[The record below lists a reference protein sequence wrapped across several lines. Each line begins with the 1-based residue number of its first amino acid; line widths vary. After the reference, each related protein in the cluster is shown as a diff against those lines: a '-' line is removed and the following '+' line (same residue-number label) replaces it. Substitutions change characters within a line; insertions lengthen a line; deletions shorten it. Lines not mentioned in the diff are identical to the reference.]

1 MSENFMFD
9 CFCNLSQNFDNDS
22 KENCI
27 EETVKEESELT
38 DKEFS
43 ALYFLDKKSDV
54 SIENIKYVKD
64 KNTDNKKTNEETQTL
79 VIEGGQKLNILD
91 QTKENYS
98 QIKIELKQNGKNIKA
113 AKLNGKI
120 RKALKIFDIEKTKK
134 KNIKKGRMTKD
145 LKKNF
150 LGIHNKFSQDNIIR
164 KIKASFIEKS
174 MNYINKQFSIHLKR
188 RGIKKY
194 YRLIQRIS
202 PSESRKIRKSEN
214 LDFLETPLK
223 TIFSS
228 SLSKKCSLY
237 EPDYNKKQ
245 IEKLYL
251 ENEAK
256 DVIKTLDMP
265 VGDMYDKYC
274 KNIKMDGFGTLEDD
288 LIEER
293 LKMEEKKENNI
304 DEYLKKYKYTA
315 ENYRHIFDE
324 KKSRIS
330 KKKVSLF

>member
-1 MSENFMFD
+1 MCENICFD
-9 CFCNLSQNFDNDS
+9 NFCNFSQNFDNDS
-22 KENCI
+22 KENFV
-27 EETVKEESELT
+27 EETIKEDSEIT
-38 DKEFS
+38 VEEYS
-43 ALYFLDKKSDV
+43 ALYLINGKSDV
-54 SIENIKYVKD
+54 LKEIGKIKDNYEN
-64 KNTDNKKTNEETQTL
+64 TENKKTKEKTQTL
-79 VIEGGQKLNILD
+79 ECDQKLNIIN
-91 QTKENYS
+91 QTNKNNS
-98 QIKIELKQNGKNIKA
+98 KMKIELKQIGKNKKA
-113 AKLNGKI
+113 
-120 RKALKIFDIEKTKK
+120 ALKIFDIVKAKK

-145 LKKNF
+145 LKKNY

-237 EPDYNKKQ
+237 DPDYNKKQ

>member
-1 MSENFMFD
+1 MCENICFD
-9 CFCNLSQNFDNDS
+9 NFCNFSQNFDNDS
-22 KENCI
+22 KENFV
-27 EETVKEESELT
+27 EETIKEDSEIT
-38 DKEFS
+38 VEEYS
-43 ALYFLDKKSDV
+43 ALYLINGKSDV
-54 SIENIKYVKD
+54 LKEIGKIKDNYEN
-64 KNTDNKKTNEETQTL
+64 TENKKTKEKTQTL
-79 VIEGGQKLNILD
+79 ECDQKLNIIN
-91 QTKENYS
+91 QTNKNNS
-98 QIKIELKQNGKNIKA
+98 KMKIELKQIGKNKKA
-113 AKLNGKI
+113 
-120 RKALKIFDIEKTKK
+120 ALKIFDIVKAKK

-145 LKKNF
+145 LKKNY

-304 DEYLKKYKYTA
+304 DGYLEKYKYTA
-315 ENYRHIFDE
+315 ENYRQIFDE
-324 KKSRIS
+324 KKARIS
-330 KKKVSLF
+330 KKK

>member
-1 MSENFMFD
+1 MFENIYID
-9 CFCNLSQNFDNDS
+9 TLCNISQNFDNDL
-22 KENCI
+22 KEDCF
-27 EETVKEESELT
+27 EETIKEDSELT
-38 DKEFS
+38 HEEYS
-43 ALYFLDKKSDV
+43 ALYIIKGKSDV
-54 SIENIKYVKD
+54 SKEIGKIKYPYAE
-64 KNTDNKKTNEETQTL
+64 NLDNQKTKEKTKTS
-79 VIEGGQKLNILD
+79 VIKSEQKLNVIE
-91 QTKENYS
+91 QTKQNNS
-98 QIKIELKQNGKNIKA
+98 QMKIELRQ
-113 AKLNGKI
+113 NGKI
-120 RKALKIFDIEKTKK
+120 RKEALKIFDIVKEKK

-145 LKKNF
+145 LKKNY

-174 MNYINKQFSIHLKR
+174 MNYVNKQFSIHLKR

-228 SLSKKCSLY
+228 TLSKKCSLY
-237 EPDYNKKQ
+237 DPDYNKKQ

-265 VGDMYDKYC
+265 VGEMYDKYC

-304 DEYLKKYKYTA
+304 DEYLEKYKFTA
-315 ENYRHIFDE
+315 ENYKHIFDE
-324 KKSRIS
+324 KKARIS
-330 KKKVSLF
+330 KKKLSLY